1 MVATVSRKLVR
12 VKKLCRRQL
21 LARNSVRIS
30 IRTPHI
36 LFIDLLLPLI
46 PQVSNLQQ
54 CWCTWHKLHKLMA
67 CSNYQ
72 YCVRQPAS
80 SQYCCRLPESSYSPS
95 QYWSHGHMTGGSW
108 RIWRCSLKLAS
119 VCCKHLTVT
128 SHSWCCRVHRHFVMT
143 TITHHCSIAFC
154 KVTVQTL
161 TIAPALLEHRACS

>member
-1 MVATVSRKLVR
+1 MLPKAQARNCRTLLTNTTNFRGLYHEPCVPLRVVATASRKLVR

-30 IRTPHI
+30 IRTPRI

-54 CWCTWHKLHKLMA
+54 CWCTWHKLHILMA

-128 SHSWCCRVHRHFVMT
+128 SHSWCCRST
-143 TITHHCSIAFC
+143 DIS
-154 KVTVQTL
+154 
-161 TIAPALLEHRACS
+161 